1 MVEWYHHSLPTIH
14 HLMDMSLSKLPGV
27 GGGQGGLGMLHSC
40 GHKES
45 DRTERLSETELEY
58 CYKVTEGR
66 LLLK

>member
-1 MVEWYHHSLPTIH
+1 
-14 HLMDMSLSKLPGV
+14 
-27 GGGQGGLGMLHSC
+27 MLHSF